1 MQTSKRLRLAVLT
14 VHVGASV
21 GSLGAVASFLV
32 LAILGF
38 AATDVDKAR
47 SIYLGMDRI
56 ALLVVLPTISI
67 ALLSGVVEG
76 FITRYGLFAQTWV
89 RTKLALTAVALIVL
103 VAKIPLIGQAA
114 RMPRPEALDP
124 EMHFIGLQLLVHL
137 AGGLAVLLAALFC
150 PSTSPNKNRR
160 PPWHAATPSASGD
173 NRTLM
178 LTRLTRTRRI
188 LAGRVLTLAYMLAC

>member
-1 MQTSKRLRLAVLT
+1 MENAKEWEPMRTSKRVRLAVLT

-38 AATDVDKAR
+38 VATDVDTAR
-47 SIYLGMDRI
+47 SVYLGMDRI
-56 ALLVVLPTISI
+56 ALLVVLPAIST
-67 ALLSGVVEG
+67 ALLSGIVEG
-76 FITRYGLFAQTWV
+76 FITRYGLIAQTWV

-124 EMHFIGLQLLVHL
+124 EMHFIGLQLLVHS
-137 AGGLAVLLAALFC
+137 AGGLAVLLAAL
-150 PSTSPNKNRR
+150 
-160 PPWHAATPSASGD
+160 
-173 NRTLM
+173 
-178 LTRLTRTRRI
+178 
-188 LAGRVLTLAYMLAC
+188 VLSVYKPK